1 MENIDKR
8 LQEAITTG
16 GKEGIEIMREVMESL
31 KDFETWKEWRNTDP
45 VQLEW
50 DDSHELNNVMNEM
63 VECVFPDLTLS
74 KNIFDKLSDLPKGEV
89 EPVPFYLQD
98 WRIIEE
104 NSEEYTDVL
113 YKTQELV
120 PVDSGNSLH
129 CYHSD
134 YDIDG
139 IIYRLTWAFTDKQS
153 IPTMERRLK

>member
-16 GKEGIEIMREVMESL
+16 GKEGIEIMKEVMESL

-50 DDSHELNNVMNEM
+50 DDSHELNNVMSKM
-63 VECVFPDLTLS
+63 VDEVLYEDT
-74 KNIFDKLSDLPKGEV
+74 IIDLPKGEV

-98 WRIIEE
+98 WRIIED
-104 NSEEYTDVL
+104 NSEEYNDVL

-134 YDIDG
+134 YDVDG
-139 IIYRLTWAFTDKQS
+139 IIYRLTWGFTDKES
-153 IPTMERRLK
+153 TPTMQRKFN

>member
-16 GKEGIEIMREVMESL
+16 GKEGIEIMKEVMESL

-74 KNIFDKLSDLPKGEV
+74 KNIFDKLSDLPRSEV
-89 EPVPFYLQD
+89 VPVPFYLQD

-104 NSEEYTDVL
+104 IVKSILMSYIDT
-113 YKTQELV
+113 KSV
-120 PVDSGNSLH
+120 PVDSGIVYIVTILITMLMVL
-129 CYHSD
+129 Y
-134 YDIDG
+134 ID
-139 IIYRLTWAFTDKQS
+139 
-153 IPTMERRLK
+153 

>member
-1 MENIDKR
+1 MESIDKR

-16 GKEGIEIMREVMESL
+16 GKEGIEIMKEVMESL

-74 KNIFDKLSDLPKGEV
+74 KNIFDKLSDLPRSEV

-98 WRIIEE
+98 WRIIED
-104 NSEEYTDVL
+104 NSEEYNDVL

-134 YDIDG
+134 YDVDG
-139 IIYRLTWAFTDKQS
+139 IIYRLTWGFTDKES
-153 IPTMERRLK
+153 TPTMQRKFN